1 MAGRCRAPD
10 RAPPGDPSP
19 DSSPLARPP
28 PPSGPIK
35 GRAQPLARAQ
45 QGRRPSLAPPLAGHS
60 GNHQFGPLFP
70 KTELPATFLAS
81 ARASQ
86 TQSLAPPLAG
96 PPPARPTS
104 PPSTAA
110 PWNSTLRFH
119 IAKIKCTTTFL
130 TSYRSFPARPPH
142 PNTAGA
148 PPPVIRPTAGRPSP
162 RTRLLRPSPDE
173 PRPPKGSSRAPHPFP
188 PLSPSRRPSPAP
200 GTAAPNPPLFLTSA
214 RDLV

>member
-35 GRAQPLARAQ
+35 GRAQPLARTQ
-45 QGRRPSLAPPLAGHS
+45 LGRRPSLAPPLAGHS

-86 TQSLAPPLAG
+86 TQPLAPPLAG

-162 RTRLLRPSPDE
+162 RTRLLRPPPGE
-173 PRPPKGSSRAPHPFP
+173 PRPPLG
-188 PLSPSRRPSPAP
+188 
-200 GTAAPNPPLFLTSA
+200 AA
-214 RDLV
+214 